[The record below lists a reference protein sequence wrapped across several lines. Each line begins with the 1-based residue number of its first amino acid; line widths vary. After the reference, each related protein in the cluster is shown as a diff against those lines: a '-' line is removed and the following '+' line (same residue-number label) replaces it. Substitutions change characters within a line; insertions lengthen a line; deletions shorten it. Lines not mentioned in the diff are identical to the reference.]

1 MAPIIDKTGQ
11 RYGMLTVTEFVQ
23 IKNRRSIWRCL
34 CDCGNTVEREGHKLL
49 RNNMHSCGCY
59 KHNRT
64 VVFHSETKK
73 KITRLKSIWRG
84 MKDRCEKQ
92 HYIAYQWYGARGIEV
107 CEDWKNVD
115 NFIEWAWLNGYQAHL
130 SLDRIDNNS
139 TYTPTNCRWANA
151 MQQANN
157 SRRNWVIT
165 AFGET
170 KNFTKW
176 IEDLRCIV
184 SGPTFKKRMLAGM
197 DAENAM
203 QTPVIP
209 FATRR
214 WKD

>member
-1 MAPIIDKTGQ
+1 
-11 RYGMLTVTEFVQ
+11 
-23 IKNRRSIWRCL
+23 
-34 CDCGNTVEREGHKLL
+34 
-49 RNNMHSCGCY
+49 
-59 KHNRT
+59 
-64 VVFHSETKK
+64 
-73 KITRLKSIWRG
+73 

-115 NFIEWAWLNGYQAHL
+115 NFIEWAWLNGYQDHL

-184 SGPTFKKRMLAGM
+184 SGPTFKKRTLAGM